1 LNYGIQQANRKEN
14 GMAKVKSDRNNPG
27 RAGQLLSASVTE
39 EAIARRAYDLYL
51 KRACGD
57 GGDIDDWLEAERLL
71 RSEQYAKRDTNAH
84 LGRRG
89 AE

>member
-1 LNYGIQQANRKEN
+1 MADVRPDKE
-14 GMAKVKSDRNNPG
+14 KP
-27 RAGQLLSASVTE
+27 AGAGKQLSWSVTE
-39 EAIARRAYDLYL
+39 EAIARRAYELYL
-51 KRACGD
+51 KRARKD

-71 RSEQYAKRDTNAH
+71 RSEQHVKRDTNAH

>member
-1 LNYGIQQANRKEN
+1 MKIVETERKME
-14 GMAKVKSDRNNPG
+14 MAKVQSDRNKPA
-27 RAGQLLSASVTE
+27 RAGKQLSSPITE
-39 EAIARRAYDLYL
+39 EAIARRAYDVYL
-51 KRACGD
+51 KRAGEV

-71 RSEQYAKRDTNAH
+71 RSEQFVNRDTNAH

>member
-1 LNYGIQQANRKEN
+1 
-14 GMAKVKSDRNNPG
+14 MAKVKSDKNKPA
-27 RAGQLLSASVTE
+27 RAGKPLSSPVTE

-51 KRACGD
+51 KRAGQD
-57 GGDIDDWLEAERLL
+57 GRDIDDWLEAERLL
-71 RSEQYAKRDTNAH
+71 SSEQDVHRDTNAH